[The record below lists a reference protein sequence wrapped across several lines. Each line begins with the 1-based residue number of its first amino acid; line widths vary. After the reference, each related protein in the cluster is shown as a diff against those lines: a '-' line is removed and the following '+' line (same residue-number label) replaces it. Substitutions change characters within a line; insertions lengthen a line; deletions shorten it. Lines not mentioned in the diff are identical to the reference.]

1 MDALSV
7 LDHAPADGRRAA
19 PAGRVHSA
27 PWPPFSP
34 PACLARAGEI
44 GYDRVLFFSD
54 AIFAI
59 AITLLIVDLQV
70 PDVPNL
76 QSGTQLRE
84 SIPRMAGFALS
95 FAAAGLAEAAVWLCA
110 IHIRDLRPARRPPLV
125 HRWVLLRILPAP
137 AVFLLSIP
145 FAIRQPVLASTCG
158 SSPS

>member
-1 MDALSV
+1 M
-7 LDHAPADGRRAA
+7 APRSPRRRA
-19 PAGRVHSA
+19 
-27 PWPPFSP
+27 
-34 PACLARAGEI
+34 LARAEEI

-76 QSGTQLRE
+76 QSGTQLWE

-95 FAAAGLAEAAVWLCA
+95 
-110 IHIRDLRPARRPPLV
+110 
-125 HRWVLLRILPAP
+125 AP

-145 FAIRQPVLASTCG
+145 FAIRQPALGQYLWLLALVSAMVIRRLEPPETDPTTTENG
-158 SSPS
+158 DPSKPQ